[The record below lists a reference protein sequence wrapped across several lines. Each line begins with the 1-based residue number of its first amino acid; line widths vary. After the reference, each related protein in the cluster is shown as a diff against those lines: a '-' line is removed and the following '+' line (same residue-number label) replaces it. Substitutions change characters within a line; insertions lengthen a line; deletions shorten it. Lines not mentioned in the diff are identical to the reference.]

1 MKGINIEDMCRYNES
16 NRKTDKTTGL
26 VKKKWKKVGYWLHSE
41 I

>member
-26 VKKKWKKVGYWLHSE
+26 VKKLEKVGYWLHSE